1 MPTKSLKERQAE
13 MRARMATRR
22 PAFSAERIIA
32 PALVEAPQATE
43 TVESIAIPN
52 VEGNTVSRADLYAL
66 VWAEPIVKVAKR
78 FGVSDV
84 AVAKA
89 CRRHLIPMPR
99 RAFWKRLRAGQ
110 RLGRVPLPES
120 SEPHLQQ
127 ITFSGGKPAD
137 TNATQP
143 TAEIAFERQ
152 PENRIAVAPELT
164 DPHRLVRRTRTILR
178 GARKDEN
185 GLLRPID
192 DALDVRISNSQVD
205 RALRIMD
212 ALVKAL
218 AMRGHEVSVVPET
231 EEQLLSTRVEV
242 AGTQIYFGS
251 RKS

>member
-1 MPTKSLKERQAE
+1 M
-13 MRARMATRR
+13 
-22 PAFSAERIIA
+22 
-32 PALVEAPQATE
+32 
-43 TVESIAIPN
+43 
-52 VEGNTVSRADLYAL
+52 
-66 VWAEPIVKVAKR
+66 
-78 FGVSDV
+78 
-84 AVAKA
+84 
-89 CRRHLIPMPR
+89 
-99 RAFWKRLRAGQ
+99 
-110 RLGRVPLPES
+110 
-120 SEPHLQQ
+120 
-127 ITFSGGKPAD
+127 
-137 TNATQP
+137 
-143 TAEIAFERQ
+143 
-152 PENRIAVAPELT
+152 
-164 DPHRLVRRTRTILR
+164 VRRTRTILR